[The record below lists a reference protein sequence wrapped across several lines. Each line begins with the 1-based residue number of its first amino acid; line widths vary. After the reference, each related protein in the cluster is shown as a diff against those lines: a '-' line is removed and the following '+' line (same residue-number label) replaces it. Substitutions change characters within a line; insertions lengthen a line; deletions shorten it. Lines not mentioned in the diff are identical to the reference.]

1 MTQTDTKRARIKDKI
16 TASEARLRR
25 ESEAPVRQ
33 QFPDRDP
40 PETYRS
46 LAGEYPWATVLGGLA
61 LGALAGALL
70 PRAAGRK
77 LGRRALAV
85 ATVAGELGLAFS
97 KTARD
102 KASEVGRDGI
112 AKLGDL
118 SESVGENT
126 AELRQRAGHAAG
138 RARSR
143 GLELAGRAVKL
154 AARVRR

>member
-1 MTQTDTKRARIKDKI
+1 MTQTDPKRARIKEKI
-16 TASEARLRR
+16 TESEERLRR
-25 ESEAPVRQ
+25 DSQAPARK

-46 LAGEYPWATVLGGLA
+46 LAGEYPWGVVLGGLA
-61 LGALAGALL
+61 LGAVAGALL
-70 PRAAGRK
+70 PKAAGRR
-77 LGRRALAV
+77 LGRRALAI
-85 ATVAGELGLAFS
+85 ATIAGELGLTFS

-102 KASEVGRDGI
+102 KTSEAGREGI
-112 AKLGDL
+112 ARLGDL
-118 SESVGENT
+118 SGSVGEST
-126 AELRQRAGHAAG
+126 AELRQRAGHVAG

>member
-1 MTQTDTKRARIKDKI
+1 MTDTDAKRARIKNKI
-16 TASEARLRR
+16 AASEERLRR
-25 ESEAPVRQ
+25 ESETPVRK

-46 LAGEYPWATVLGGLA
+46 LAGEYPWAVVLGGLA
-61 LGALAGALL
+61 VGVVAAALL

-77 LGRRALAV
+77 LGRRALAI

-97 KTARD
+97 KQARD
-102 KASEVGRDGI
+102 KAGEVGRDGM
-112 AKLGDL
+112 ARLGDL
-118 SESVGENT
+118 SDSVGENT
-126 AELRQRAGHAAG
+126 ADLRQRAGHAAG

>member
-1 MTQTDTKRARIKDKI
+1 MTETDAKRTRIKGKI
-16 TASEARLRR
+16 AASEERLRR
-25 ESEAPVRQ
+25 EGDAPARR

-70 PRAAGRK
+70 PKGAARK
-77 LGRRALAV
+77 LGSRALTI
-85 ATVAGELGLAFS
+85 ATVAGELGLTFS
-97 KTARD
+97 KQARD
-102 KASEVGRDGI
+102 KAGEVGREGI
-112 AKLGDL
+112 ARLGDL

-126 AELRQRAGHAAG
+126 ADLRQRAGSAAG